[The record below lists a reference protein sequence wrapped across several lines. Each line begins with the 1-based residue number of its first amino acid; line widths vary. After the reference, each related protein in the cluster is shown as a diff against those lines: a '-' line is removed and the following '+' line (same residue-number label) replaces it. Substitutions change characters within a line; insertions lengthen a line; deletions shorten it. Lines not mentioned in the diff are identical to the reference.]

1 LAIAA
6 SGLRISLG
14 PWHSAADLEAL
25 VQTLKMALAAA
36 GNQRPAA
43 TRDFVPCIM
52 RPGEAAIPLDL
63 EVFDRSGLF
72 GVVVHAVHHL
82 NKPRRLRKI

>member
-25 VQTLKMALAAA
+25 VQALNMALAAA

-63 EVFDRSGLF
+63 EGFDRSGLF

-82 NKPRRLRKI
+82 NKRRLRKI